1 MQYRTGVGLILLAGL
16 LWSMQGPIITLID
29 HTGSW
34 ALLMWRSIGLLAVLL
49 AYLTLQGGALR
60 QMRGLGAAG
69 VIGALGLV
77 LAYGGAI
84 FAFQSTS
91 VAKTVLLFSASPFF
105 AAILG
110 RIILGQRVRWITWA
124 SILLATAGISWMVQ
138 DSLTGGSGIGDA
150 AALGSALGFAIFT
163 VALGRGGAM
172 FPTIAL
178 GAFFA
183 IIAGC
188 VMALLMGQAIVTTG
202 TDISLA
208 LFMGVVT
215 LSGGMILFSM
225 GSRVVPA
232 ASATLMS
239 LVEVFLAPV
248 WMWLF
253 FGQGISANTAFG
265 GAIVLTA
272 VILNALSSGMSKTN
286 LTLAGQ
292 S

>member
-1 MQYRTGVGLILLAGL
+1 MQYRTGAGLILAAGL

-60 QMRGLGAAG
+60 QIRGLGTAG

-84 FAFQSTS
+84 FAFQTTS

-110 RIILGQRVRWITWA
+110 RIFLGQRVRWVTWV
-124 SILLATAGISWMVQ
+124 SILLATAGIAWMVK
-138 DSLTGGSGIGDA
+138 DSLAGGSGIGDL

-172 FPTIAL
+172 YPTIAL

-183 IIAGC
+183 ILTGAG
-188 VMALLMGQAIVTTG
+188 MALLMGQAIVTTG
-202 TDISLA
+202 GDMGLA
-208 LFMGVVT
+208 LFMGMVT
-215 LSGGMILFSM
+215 LSGGMILFSI

-253 FGQGISANTAFG
+253 FGQGISANTAIG
-265 GAIVLTA
+265 GAIVLAA
-272 VILNALSSGMSKTN
+272 VILN
-286 LTLAGQ
+286 TLGNGARKQ
-292 S
+292 T

>member
-1 MQYRTGVGLILLAGL
+1 MQYRTGAGLILAAGL
-16 LWSMQGPIITLID
+16 LWSMQGPIISLIG

-49 AYLTLQGGALR
+49 AYLTVQGGALR
-60 QMRGLGAAG
+60 QIRGLGAAG

-110 RIILGQRVRWITWA
+110 RIFLGQRVRWVTWV
-124 SILLATAGISWMVQ
+124 SILLATAGISWMVK
-138 DSLTGGSGIGDA
+138 DSLTGGSGIGDL

-172 FPTIAL
+172 YPTIAL

-183 IIAGC
+183 ILAGGA
-188 VMALLMGQAIVTTG
+188 MALILGQPIVTTG
-202 TDISLA
+202 GDIGLA
-208 LFMGVVT
+208 LFMGMVT

-248 WMWLF
+248 WMWMF
-253 FGQGISANTAFG
+253 FGQGISANTAIG
-265 GAIVLTA
+265 GAIVLAA
-272 VILNALSSGMSKTN
+272 VILN
-286 LTLAGQ
+286 TLGNGARKQ
-292 S
+292 T